1 MKPIRIATR
10 KSQLALWQAEY
21 VRSRLKDLYPDREIT
36 LVKMST
42 EGDRILDTPLAKIGG
57 KGLFIKELE
66 QGLLEGRCDL
76 AVHSTKDMP
85 ALLPDALHIS
95 AICQREDPR
104 DAFVSIKHQKLSELP
119 TGAYVGTS
127 SLRRQCQL
135 RASYPQIRIANLRG
149 NVNTRLK
156 KLEQDRF
163 DAIILAA
170 AGLIRLGLQ
179 QHITEF
185 IDTNDCLP
193 AVGQG
198 AVCIESR
205 RNDDEINAIIQKLHD
220 FDTAV
225 CVMAERAMNERLQ
238 GGCQVPIGGH
248 AVINNNEL
256 HLRGL
261 VGKPDGSKII
271 RGEVTGPVSE
281 HLALGTQLAE
291 ELLSQGARD
300 ILDNLESSDQS

>member
-1 MKPIRIATR
+1 LKPIRIATR
-10 KSQLALWQAEY
+10 KSQLALWQAEN
-21 VRSRLKDLYPDREIT
+21 VRSQLQKIAPDREIT

-42 EGDRILDTPLAKIGG
+42 EGDRILDSPLAKIGG

-66 QGLLEGRCDL
+66 QGLLDGRCDL

-85 ALLPDALHIS
+85 ALLPDKLQLS

-119 TGAYVGTS
+119 TGAYIGTS
-127 SLRRQCQL
+127 SLRRQCQIK
-135 RASYPQIRIANLRG
+135 ANYPQVRIADLRG

-156 KLEQDRF
+156 KLEQDRY

-170 AGLIRLGLQ
+170 AGLIRLQLQ
-179 QHITEF
+179 QHITAF

-205 RNDDEINAIIQKLHD
+205 RDNDEINTLIQNLHD
-220 FDTAV
+220 PDTAV

-248 AVINNNEL
+248 AVIENNAL

-271 RGEVTGPVSE
+271 RAEVTGPVSE

-300 ILDNLESSDQS
+300 ILDSLESGD

>member
-10 KSQLALWQAEY
+10 KSQLALWQAEN
-21 VRSRLKDLYPDREIT
+21 VRSQLKKIAPDREIT

-42 EGDRILDTPLAKIGG
+42 EGDRILDSPLAKIGG

-66 QGLLEGRCDL
+66 QGLLDGRCDL
-76 AVHSTKDMP
+76 AVHSTKDVP
-85 ALLPDALHIS
+85 ALLPDKLQLS

-119 TGAYVGTS
+119 TGAYLGTS
-127 SLRRQCQL
+127 SLRRQCQI
-135 RASYPQIRIANLRG
+135 RANYPQIRIADLRG

-170 AGLIRLGLQ
+170 AGLIRLQLQ
-179 QHITEF
+179 QHITAF
-185 IDTNDCLP
+185 IDTHDCLP

-205 RNDDEINAIIQKLHD
+205 RDNDEINIMLQNLHD
-220 FDTAV
+220 PDTAV

-248 AVINNNEL
+248 AVIDNNEL

-271 RGEVTGPVSE
+271 RAEVTGPVSE
-281 HLALGTQLAE
+281 HVALGMQLAE
-291 ELLSQGARD
+291 ELLSQGARE
-300 ILDNLESSDQS
+300 ILDSLESGD

>member
-10 KSQLALWQAEY
+10 KSQLALWQAEN
-21 VRSRLKDLYPDREIT
+21 VRSQLKKIAPDREIT

-42 EGDRILDTPLAKIGG
+42 EGDRILDSPLAKIGG

-66 QGLLEGRCDL
+66 QGLLDGRCDL

-85 ALLPDALHIS
+85 ALLPAKLQLS

-119 TGAYVGTS
+119 TGAYLGTS
-127 SLRRQCQL
+127 SLRRQCQI
-135 RASYPQIRIANLRG
+135 RANYPQVRIADLRG

-156 KLEQDRF
+156 KLEQDRY

-170 AGLIRLGLQ
+170 AGLIRLQLQ
-179 QHITEF
+179 QHITAF
-185 IDTNDCLP
+185 IDTHDCLP

-198 AVCIESR
+198 AICIESR
-205 RNDDEINAIIQKLHD
+205 RDNDEINTLIQNLHD
-220 FDTAV
+220 PDTAA

-271 RGEVTGPVSE
+271 RAEVTGPVSK

-300 ILDNLESSDQS
+300 ILDSLESGD